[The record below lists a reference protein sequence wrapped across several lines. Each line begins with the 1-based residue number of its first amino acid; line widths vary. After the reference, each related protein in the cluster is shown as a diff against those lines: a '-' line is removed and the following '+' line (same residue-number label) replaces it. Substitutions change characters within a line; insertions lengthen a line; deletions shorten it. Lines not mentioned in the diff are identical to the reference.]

1 MRLAAVMLI
10 VVLSVACT
18 DRACA
23 SVASYGEPHVIE
35 LYSGGKVVATY
46 ESTGKVECTEGGICS
61 FMDAKTR
68 KLVRTSGDIV
78 ARVK

>member
-1 MRLAAVMLI
+1 MRLSVVMLI
-10 VVLSVACT
+10 VALSVACT

-23 SVASYGEPHVIE
+23 NVASYGEPHIVE
-35 LYSGGKVVATY
+35 LYSGGKVVATW
-46 ESTGKVECTEGGICS
+46 ESTGKVECSEGGICS
-61 FMDAKTR
+61 FMDNATR